1 MAAIPAHPSAPRK
14 SAWIPWVFVGAMAV
28 VVAVNGV
35 MITAAVRSFS
45 GLAVSKPFER
55 GLQYNKVLDVQ
66 HRQDALGWKLTPA
79 FASMQGLDGTLSL
92 TARDRDGK
100 PLEGLSLRAT
110 LQRPLGGASDIALEF
125 RPLGDGRYAAPVS
138 LPAPGQWELHA
149 TLVRGTD
156 EYFLV
161 QRVVLK

>member
-1 MAAIPAHPSAPRK
+1 MVAATPSAPRK
-14 SAWIPWVFVGAMAV
+14 STWIPWVFVGAMAV

-66 HRQDALGWKLTPA
+66 HRQDALGWKLTSA
-79 FASMQGLDGTLSL
+79 FTGMQGLDGTLTL
-92 TARDRDGK
+92 TARDQEGK
-100 PLEGLSLRAT
+100 PLEGVALTAT
-110 LQRPLGGASDIALEF
+110 LQRPLGGAADITLDF
-125 RPLGDGRYAAPVS
+125 LPLGDGRYAAPVS

-149 TLVRGTD
+149 TLVRGTA
-156 EYFLV
+156 EYYLV
-161 QRVVLK
+161 QRVVAK